1 VRGQRRR
8 LSVRSRSQ
16 PALVGAIAT
25 ELAASEAES
34 LALGRPARRFA
45 DLAWRTLDSWSR
57 DRRVVAKAEHLPK
70 GANPRLVVTSLPVG
84 AIHARALYEDVYC
97 ARGEV
102 ENRMY
107 GRLPPCKQV
116 SSSLRH
122 AWSAAAMY
130 PAC

>member
-1 VRGQRRR
+1 MAKSGPV
-8 LSVRSRSQ
+8 
-16 PALVGAIAT
+16 
-25 ELAASEAES
+25 
-34 LALGRPARRFA
+34 RRFV
-45 DLAWRTLDSWSR
+45 DFAWRTLDSWSR
-57 DRRVVAKAEHLPK
+57 ARRVVAKAEHLPQ
-70 GANPRLVVTSLPVG
+70 GPNPRFVLTSLT
-84 AIHARALYEDVYC
+84 AATIDARTLYEAVYC

-122 AWSAAAMY
+122 GWSAAAMY